1 MKIPK
6 LFAALSAVGLLAGC
20 STFSSEQVRK
30 TAFEEG
36 FRAGGANE
44 RKRRYWEERNAA
56 AVPTVTDLPQEV
68 PVIVPEHT
76 APDGVIIESHEAST
90 SLPTI
95 AP

>member
-1 MKIPK
+1 MKTPK
-6 LFAALSAVGLLAGC
+6 FFAALSAVGLLAGC
-20 STFSSEQVRK
+20 SSFSSEQTKK

-56 AVPTVTDLPQEV
+56 VVPTVTDLPQEV

-90 SLPTI
+90 SRPTI